1 MSTSEE
7 TLSPPISEA
16 AKKVLAEVKRH
27 AFLQREETLFSIAG
41 RGYYENATSD
51 LLAYFMR
58 PNGQH
63 GFGPLFLRTFFDCM
77 GKKGCDVVFKDVRV
91 WRESPTKDGGRID
104 LLVTAP
110 DWVLVIENKIHHW
123 LANDLV
129 SYEAHAKRQSQGRT
143 VYLAI
148 LSPDG
153 VSALNWT
160 PVTYRNYCYA
170 LKSALQK
177 TFFDSALSKWQ
188 VFAREFILHLESEI
202 CDARMTM
209 TPDQIEF
216 VEKHLLELE
225 EAKAFRDGYIL
236 FLEKELQERL
246 RGVVPARQ
254 CEFRDNWGLLC
265 HESVG
270 HLHLQFLFQTP
281 SHKNGNDNRKFR
293 IGVWVGGLTESE
305 RAAAQEVLAD
315 MEPPSDDSRGTWWI
329 KCFACRDD
337 AVNGLCKL
345 AKQVFNLWD
354 KPTSGLSP
362 IEQ

>member
-1 MSTSEE
+1 MSPFEE
-7 TLSPPISEA
+7 TLSPPISAA

-63 GFGPLFLRTFFDCM
+63 GFGPLFLRAFFDCM
-77 GKKGCDVVFKDVRV
+77 GKKGSDVVFKDVRV

-104 LLVTAP
+104 LLVTAS
-110 DWVLVIENKIHHW
+110 DWVLVIENKVHHW
-123 LANDLV
+123 LANDLA
-129 SYEAHAKRQSQGRT
+129 SYEADAKRHSRGGIVHR
-143 VYLAI
+143 AI

-153 VSALNWT
+153 ISAPNWT
-160 PVTYRNYCYA
+160 PVTYRVYCDA
-170 LKSALQK
+170 LKSALPEA
-177 TFFDSALSKWQ
+177 FFDSALSKWQ

-202 CDARMTM
+202 CDARMAM

-225 EAKAFRDGYIL
+225 EANALRDGYIL

-246 RGVVPARQ
+246 RGVAPARQ
-254 CEFRDNWGLLC
+254 CKFRDNWGLLC
-265 HESVG
+265 HESAG
-270 HLHLQFLFQTP
+270 HLRFQFLFQTP

-293 IGVWVGGLTESE
+293 IGAWVGGLTESE
-305 RAAAQEVLAD
+305 RATVQEVLAD
-315 MEPPSDDSRGTWWI
+315 TEPPSDESGGTWWI
-329 KCFACRDD
+329 KCFDNRED
-337 AVNGLCKL
+337 AVDRLCTL
-345 AKQVFNLWD
+345 AKQVFDLWD
-354 KPTSGLSP
+354 KPTAALSP
-362 IEQ
+362 SEQ